1 MRQVVL
7 CIETMVRLEAV
18 LHSWRTVRA
27 DAAQAVEDFPADQL
41 EFRATEDL
49 MTFRQLAMHIL
60 NAGNGL
66 IGLLLDGENNF
77 STPEFREK
85 LKNYASALGPD
96 SGAAEMA
103 AALRS
108 SWEQWETKLA
118 AAPPEFWGG
127 MMTRMD
133 GQQVT
138 KLEML
143 QYAKEH
149 EITHRSQMF
158 VYLRLKGVVPPTTR
172 RRLAKK

>member
-1 MRQVVL
+1 
-7 CIETMVRLEAV
+7 MVRLEAV

-27 DAAQAVEDFPADQL
+27 DAAQAVEEFPADQL
-41 EFRATEDL
+41 DFRATDDL
-49 MTFRQLAMHIL
+49 MSFRQLALHIL

-66 IGLLLDGENNF
+66 IGLLLDGEDNF
-77 STPEFREK
+77 STPAFRDK
-85 LKNYASALGPD
+85 LKQYGSGLGEQSSAAEIASALR
-96 SGAAEMA
+96 A
-103 AALRS
+103 
-108 SWEQWETKLA
+108 SWDGWEAKLA
-118 AAPPEFWGG
+118 AAPAELWSA

-172 RRLAKK
+172 RRMAKK